1 MDLVFSQA
9 RNGEKKKL
17 RKENVKKKKEIK
29 KRDNIHLLSLLSDK
43 CQNIQRGN

>member
-17 RKENVKKKKEIK
+17 RKENVKKKKLNK
-29 KRDNIHLLSLLSDK
+29 KER
-43 CQNIQRGN
+43 